1 MSPGFALPLP
11 ALPLALHRRALAP
24 LLFALAGAAVSLAQ
38 AQPMG
43 AGGPMG
49 PRDRPGMAH
58 HGMGPGMA
66 GGPMMT
72 DRMLDAAGA
81 SAEQKARV
89 NEILK
94 RAHEDMTQQRE
105 GGRELRQQMM
115 AVMAA
120 PKIDA
125 AAAESLRQ
133 KMLAR
138 HDAASK
144 RHLQALLEASAVLTP
159 EQRQKLAE
167 RIKGRHDLMERQL
180 RERQALEPRQ

>member
-1 MSPGFALPLP
+1 MTPGFALPLP
-11 ALPLALHRRALAP
+11 AWRLALHHRVLVP
-24 LLFALAGAAVSLAQ
+24 LLFVLAGSAVSLAQ
-38 AQPMG
+38 AQSLG
-43 AGGPMG
+43 AGGPIG
-49 PRDRPGMAH
+49 PRDSPVMAH

-66 GGPMMT
+66 GAPMMT

-81 SAEQKARV
+81 SAEQKVRV
-89 NEILK
+89 HEILK
-94 RAHEDMTQQRE
+94 RAHQDMAQQRE

-115 AVMAA
+115 ALLAA
-120 PKIDA
+120 PQIDG

-144 RHLQALLEASAVLTP
+144 RHLQALLDASAVLTA

-167 RIKGRHDLMERQL
+167 RLKARHDLMERHQ
-180 RERQALEPRQ
+180 RERQALEPRH